1 MFEKLDMD
9 VSVKTRIGLE
19 SPLEFEDILAVY
31 EKYPL
36 KELIIHPR
44 VQADYYNNR
53 PNLEVFGA
61 ALENSR
67 HNICY
72 NGDLFSADD
81 VKEFVQKSPG
91 VEMLMLG
98 RGVVA
103 YPDLIQRVQGTEYN
117 RKELLQRFH
126 QELLDGYRAIQ
137 FGDRNVLF
145 KMKEFWSYFV
155 KNFEDEKKL
164 WKKIKKCEKLS
175 IYESV
180 VADAFA
186 KTEGTAWN

>member
-1 MFEKLDMD
+1 MMLLQRARAAE
-9 VSVKTRIGLE
+9 SRVKNKSSNG
-19 SPLEFEDILAVY
+19 
-31 EKYPL
+31 
-36 KELIIHPR
+36 PR
-44 VQADYYNNR
+44 
-53 PNLEVFGA
+53 
-61 ALENSR
+61 
-67 HNICY
+67 
-72 NGDLFSADD
+72 
-81 VKEFVQKSPG
+81 
-91 VEMLMLG
+91 
-98 RGVVA
+98 
-103 YPDLIQRVQGTEYN
+103 RVQGTEYN